1 LFYQNQF
8 IEKIISSN
16 QVRRTIFSGIIGG
29 MIRIETYK
37 VIPFLL
43 FFIVFSA
50 LLFLP
55 YFSQVELPVAS
66 MSSFGSETVR
76 AQVDEIIEE
85 GEIDL
90 GGTIQRYQIARVE
103 ILEGDYTGILMEIDY
118 GQRQVLSGN
127 TYLNP
132 GDKIL
137 VTMGSSA
144 ENVLAAYFVDFV
156 RVTPLLWLLAAFI
169 VAILLISR
177 WKGLRSLLS
186 MGFSLYVIISY
197 IIPHI
202 LAGEDPVRVSIIGS
216 AILLGVTL
224 YLTYGWNLKTH
235 SAVLGMG
242 FVLVITGTLAYFFVV
257 FTRLTGAGDEDALFL
272 IQMLDSR
279 INLRGL
285 LLGGMI
291 IGALGVLDDLVTTQ
305 ASAVFEL
312 YGANPGLGFR
322 GLYNAAMRIGQDHV
336 AATVN
341 TLVLAYAG
349 ASLPMLLMF
358 SLGRGDYG
366 YLVNFSFVAEEIVR
380 TLVGSLGLVAAVP
393 LTTVIAAGF
402 ALNRDKLG
410 KWEQVLGPVG
420 SGESHHH

>member
-1 LFYQNQF
+1 M
-8 IEKIISSN
+8 
-16 QVRRTIFSGIIGG
+16 IGG
-29 MIRIETYK
+29 MIRIENHK
-37 VIPFLL
+37 VIPFVL
-43 FFIVFSA
+43 FFAVIAA

-55 YFSQVELPVAS
+55 YFSQVELPVAQ
-66 MSSFGSETVR
+66 MSAFGSETVR

-90 GGTIQRYQIARVE
+90 GGTVQRYQIARVE
-103 ILEGDYTGILMEIDY
+103 ILEGDYAGILMEIDY
-118 GQRQVLSGN
+118 GKRQVLSGN
-127 TYLNP
+127 LYLKP

-137 VTMGSSA
+137 VTLGVRPDGVITAYYA
-144 ENVLAAYFVDFV
+144 EHV
-156 RVTPLLWLLAAFI
+156 RTTPLLWLLAAFV

-177 WKGLRSLLS
+177 WKGLRSLIS
-186 MGFSLYVIISY
+186 MAFSLWVIVSY

-202 LAGEDPVRVSIIGS
+202 LTGEDPVRVSIIGS
-216 AILLGVTL
+216 VILLGVTL

-235 SAVLGMG
+235 SAVLGMI
-242 FVLVITGTLAYFFVV
+242 FVLVITGTLAYVFVL
-257 FTRLTGAGDEDALFL
+257 FTHLTGAGDENALYL
-272 IQMLDSR
+272 IQMLNSR

-322 GLYNAAMRIGQDHV
+322 GLYNSAMRIGQDHV

-358 SLGRGDYG
+358 SLGRGDFG
-366 YLVNFSFVAEEIVR
+366 YVVNFSFIAEEIVR

-393 LTTVIAAGF
+393 LTTAIAAGLV
-402 ALNRDKLG
+402 LNSQKLG
-410 KWEQVLGPVG
+410 KWEQVLGPEG
-420 SGESHHH
+420 SGNGHSHTH

>member
-1 LFYQNQF
+1 M
-8 IEKIISSN
+8 
-16 QVRRTIFSGIIGG
+16 TDAGMIGG
-29 MIRIETYK
+29 MIRIENSK
-37 VIPFLL
+37 VIPFVL
-43 FFIVFSA
+43 FFIVIAAF
-50 LLFLP
+50 LFLP
-55 YFSQVELPVAS
+55 YFSQVELPVVQ
-66 MSSFGSETVR
+66 MSAFGSETVR
-76 AQVDEIIEE
+76 AAVDEIIEE

-90 GGTIQRYQIARVE
+90 GGTVQRYQIARVE
-103 ILEGDYTGILMEIDY
+103 ILEGDYAGILMEIDY

-127 TYLNP
+127 VYLQP

-137 VTMGSSA
+137 VTLGKRPDG
-144 ENVLAAYFVDFV
+144 VITAYFAEHV
-156 RVTPLLWLLAAFI
+156 RTTPLLWLLGAFVAAI
-169 VAILLISR
+169 IIISR

-186 MGFSLYVIISY
+186 MAFSLFVIIRY

-202 LAGEDPVRVSIIGS
+202 LLGEDPVRVSIIGA
-216 AILLGVTL
+216 AILLAVTL

-235 SAVLGMG
+235 SAVLGMI
-242 FVLVITGTLAYFFVV
+242 FVLLITGTLAYGFVV
-257 FTRLTGAGDEDALFL
+257 FTRLTGAGDENALFL

-305 ASAVFEL
+305 ASAIFEL
-312 YGANPGLGFR
+312 HGANPGLGFR

-358 SLGRGDYG
+358 SLGRGDFG
-366 YLVNFSFVAEEIVR
+366 YVVNFSFIAEEIVR

-393 LTTVIAAGF
+393 LTTAIAAGF
-402 ALNRDKLG
+402 ALYSHRLG
-410 KWEQVLGPVG
+410 KWEQALGPEG
-420 SGESHHH
+420 SGESHSHMH

>member
-1 LFYQNQF
+1 
-8 IEKIISSN
+8 
-16 QVRRTIFSGIIGG
+16 

-37 VIPFLL
+37 IIPILL
-43 FFIVFSA
+43 FVLVIA
-50 LLFLP
+50 AMLFLP
-55 YFSQVELPVAS
+55 YFSQVELPVAK
-66 MSSFGSETVR
+66 MSAFGSETVR
-76 AQVDEIIEE
+76 ARVDEIIEE

-90 GGTIQRYQIARVE
+90 GGTLQRYQIARVE
-103 ILEGDYTGILMEIDY
+103 ILEGDYSGILMEIDY

-127 TYLNP
+127 LYLEP
-132 GDKIL
+132 GDDIL
-137 VTMGSSA
+137 VTLGKRPDG
-144 ENVLAAYFVDFV
+144 VLTAYYTEHV
-156 RVTPLLWLLAAFI
+156 RTTPILWLLAVFML
-169 VAILLISR
+169 AILLISR

-186 MGFSLYVIISY
+186 MAFSLWVIISY

-202 LAGEDPVRVSIIGS
+202 LTGEDPVRVSIVGA

-235 SAVLGMG
+235 SAVLGMI
-242 FVLVITGTLAYFFVV
+242 FVLIITGTLAYFFVL
-257 FTRLTGAGDEDALFL
+257 FTHLTGAGDENALFL

-279 INLRGL
+279 IDLRGL

-312 YGANPGLGFR
+312 NGANPSLGFR
-322 GLYNAAMRIGQDHV
+322 DLYNAAMRIGQDHV

-349 ASLPMLLMF
+349 AALPMLLMF

-402 ALNRDKLG
+402 ALNKDRLK
-410 KWEQVLGPVG
+410 KWEQALGPVG
-420 SGESHHH
+420 SGGDYAHKH